1 MSTEPDQPNAELLLQ
16 LVNMKMPF
24 GKFKGRL
31 LCDLPVSY
39 LEWFQQKGFP
49 KTRLGILL
57 ETIYEIKI
65 NGLEN
70 LLEPLKKGKG

>member
-1 MSTEPDQPNAELLLQ
+1 MNNEPGQPNAELLLQ

-49 KTRLGILL
+49 KTKLGILL

-70 LLEPLKKGKG
+70 LLEPLKKQKG